1 MKKKKEDIFRRK
13 LTERGFVL
21 FNFKDSNGEEC
32 SLQESSAFREDTNF
46 IWLGRDKVGRMH
58 LSQSQARQVAEEFLY
73 FAKHGKLK
81 TDWQKFN
88 INMSNK

>member
-32 SLQESSAFREDTNF
+32 SLQESSAFREDT
-46 IWLGRDKVGRMH
+46 
-58 LSQSQARQVAEEFLY
+58 
-73 FAKHGKLK
+73 
-81 TDWQKFN
+81 
-88 INMSNK
+88 